1 MVEFL
6 IALTLLLVSAPFVTK
21 LRAGYLIESILFT
34 VVLVSA
40 ILTATGRRPV
50 LIAATVLLLPTLIGR
65 WAHQYRPDL
74 VPPELF
80 LIGGILFLL
89 LVIVHLFR
97 FILRAPFVTTEV
109 LCASISTYLLL
120 GLVWSFGYWLIDELI
135 PGAFAFNITAAGDT
149 SMQGFNGLYFS
160 FVTLS
165 TVGYGDITPVHSVAR
180 MLAAAE
186 STAGLLYVAVLIA
199 RLVALHTST
208 ISGSED

>member
-1 MVEFL
+1 
-6 IALTLLLVSAPFVTK
+6 
-21 LRAGYLIESILFT
+21 
-34 VVLVSA
+34 
-40 ILTATGRRPV
+40 
-50 LIAATVLLLPTLIGR
+50 
-65 WAHQYRPDL
+65 
-74 VPPELF
+74 
-80 LIGGILFLL
+80 
-89 LVIVHLFR
+89 
-97 FILRAPFVTTEV
+97 
-109 LCASISTYLLL
+109 
-120 GLVWSFGYWLIDELI
+120 LVWSFGYWLIDELI